1 MFTMKTEVKSHIVK
15 LVLAALFAA
24 LTCIA
29 TVLFPIQIPLGG
41 YVNFGDCIVLLGAWM
56 LGPVYGSLAAG
67 IGSMLADMIFG
78 YFTYAPGTFV
88 IKALVALVASLL
100 FKAMSRKASSKLDF
114 VFRIIS
120 GVCGELIMVFGYFA
134 YEATFLGLGLGAAA
148 SIPWNMIQAVFG
160 IVASVILIQI
170 IVKNKALNKYYAM
183 LQ

>member
-1 MFTMKTEVKSHIVK
+1 MKTDVKSHVIK

-24 LTCIA
+24 LTCVA

-67 IGSMLADMIFG
+67 IGSMLADMIYG
-78 YFTYAPGTFV
+78 YFTYAPGTFA
-88 IKALVALVASLL
+88 IKALVALAASLL
-100 FKAMSRKASSKLDF
+100 FKVMNNKASNKLDF
-114 VFRIIS
+114 IFRIIS
-120 GVCGELIMVFGYFA
+120 GFCGELIMVFGYFA
-134 YEATFLGLGLGAAA
+134 YEAVFLGLGLGAVAN
-148 SIPWNMIQAVFG
+148 IPWNSIQSAFG

-170 IVKNKALNKYYAM
+170 MVKNKALNKYYTM